1 MYAKLFRSNIKKSFR
16 DYALYFLTLV
26 ISSTLFFA
34 FLSLTSRYND
44 ILGGNG
50 NYSLFLF
57 QNIIRY
63 AVLAVSVIFV
73 VLVRYINTFML
84 KQRSREFS
92 VYLILGMEQETVAKQ
107 FFGEALVF
115 GIAAVIA
122 GCITGT
128 VLSGV
133 MTTFVMRT
141 IVGTAQFRFG
151 LYPDTILITLLFFLL
166 SFVLVGAWNARRIY
180 KMKLIDLLN
189 EKKQNEGQ
197 YRKKSQYVLSFI
209 VTVLCFAVV
218 GAVLYNFTHVNGIYA
233 GDVPAEIS
241 NRYQAI
247 AIGVA
252 IIGVF
257 SLYNAAAFVLSVIRR
272 RNKWKNSNINSVL
285 LGNLFQ
291 KVSSTAKVLSISTL
305 AITISLVAFAI
316 LPIAAEISIGYLDY
330 RMPYDLM
337 INNTYRYIDKPEDIP
352 QIDYSFV
359 KDILERHGIAITEEV
374 SQESYFVWEEDFNTV
389 DTRENWRDLPRLAM
403 RISDY
408 NAMRQMAG
416 IEPVQLSDNQFFMHI
431 DFEMDMESTV
441 TGIDSIDSRYIRLD
455 DGTNLQLA
463 ETAVYNDQLGTYMF
477 NMDRTV
483 LVFPDSVCDNLLLA
497 RTCYY
502 ANTETTI
509 PYDLCNIVHGEIE
522 SAFQSK
528 YSYLFEM
535 YEAKYHSD
543 KNYVNFIDP
552 IRFWTQESS
561 DTLLTATGIRLLG
574 IYSGVIFF
582 IICMTVLALHSITD
596 SLDRRMQYRTLHQM
610 GVEKDAIVKMVGKQS
625 FIYFFAP
632 CVAAFLIAL
641 LMIYSFALRYGYKI
655 FTYVGSVGFQFG
667 VMIPSILIVFILV
680 CYYGAAIYIIKRGL
694 FHSLDNK

>member
-1 MYAKLFRSNIKKSFR
+1 MYAKLFRSNIKKSLR

-44 ILGGNG
+44 ILGGTG
-50 NYSLFLF
+50 NYSLILF
-57 QNIIRY
+57 RNIIRY
-63 AVLAVSVIFV
+63 TVLAVSIILV

-84 KQRSREFS
+84 KQRSHEFS
-92 VYLILGMEQETVAKQ
+92 VYLILGMEQGTVAKQ
-107 FFGEALVF
+107 FFGETLVF
-115 GIAAVIA
+115 GIAAVIT

-141 IVGTAQFRFG
+141 IVGTAQFHFG
-151 LYPDTILITLLFFLL
+151 FYPDTILVTLLFFLL
-166 SFVLVGAWNARRIY
+166 SFVLVGVWNAKRIY
-180 KMKLIDLLN
+180 KIRLIDLLN
-189 EKKQNEGQ
+189 EKRRNEGQ
-197 YRKKSQYVLSFI
+197 QRRKAYYILSFI

-218 GAVLYNFTHVNGIYA
+218 GIVLYNFTHMNGVYA
-233 GDVPAEIS
+233 RDVPAEIS
-241 NRYQAI
+241 NRYQTI
-247 AIGVA
+247 AITVA
-252 IIGVF
+252 ILGVF
-257 SLYNAAAFVLSVIRR
+257 ALYNAVAFVLSVIRR
-272 RNKWKNSNINSVL
+272 RNNWKNNNINSVL

-291 KVSSTAKVLSISTL
+291 KVSSTTKVLSISTL

-316 LPIAAEISIGYLDY
+316 LPIAAEISMGYLDY
-330 RMPYDLM
+330 RMPYDVM
-337 INNTYRYIDKPEDIP
+337 INNTYRYIDKLEDIP
-352 QIDYSFV
+352 QIDYSFA
-359 KDILERHGIAITEEV
+359 KDILEEYDIVVTEEV
-374 SQESYFVWEEDFNTV
+374 SQESYFVWERDFNTV

-416 IEPVQLSDNQFFMHI
+416 IEPVPLGDDEFFMHI
-431 DFEMDMESTV
+431 DYEMDMESTV

-455 DGTNLQLA
+455 DGTTLQLA

-502 ANTETTI
+502 ANTDSII
-509 PYDLCNIVHGEIE
+509 PYDLCAAIHGEIE

-528 YSYLFEM
+528 YSYLFEK

-543 KNYVNFIDP
+543 KNYVSFIDP
-552 IRFWTQESS
+552 IRFWTQESN
-561 DTLLTATGIRLLG
+561 DTVLTATSVRLLG

-596 SLDRRMQYRTLHQM
+596 SIDQRMQYRTLHQM
-610 GVEKDAIVKMVGKQS
+610 GVEKDEIVKMAGRQG
-625 FIYFFAP
+625 FIYFFTP
-632 CVAAFLIAL
+632 CIAAFLIAL

-655 FTYVGSVGFQFG
+655 FTYVGTVGFQFG
-667 VMIPSILIVFILV
+667 VLIPGILIVIILA
-680 CYYGAAIYIIKRGL
+680 CYYGATIYTIKR
-694 FHSLDNK
+694 SLVHILNGI

>member
-1 MYAKLFRSNIKKSFR
+1 MYVKLFRSNIKKSLK

-34 FLSLTSRYND
+34 FLSLTSKYND
-44 ILGGNG
+44 ILGETG
-50 NYSLFLF
+50 NYSLILF

-63 AVLAVSVIFV
+63 AVLAVSIIFI
-73 VLVRYINTFML
+73 VLIRYINTFML
-84 KQRSREFS
+84 KQRSHEFS
-92 VYLILGMEQETVAKQ
+92 VYLILGMEQKTVAKQ
-107 FFGEALVF
+107 FFGETIVL
-115 GIAAVIA
+115 GIAAIIS

-133 MTTFVMRT
+133 ITTFVMRT
-141 IVGTAQFRFG
+141 IVGTAQFHFG
-151 LYPDTILITLLFFLL
+151 FYPDTILETFLFFLF
-166 SFVLVGAWNARRIY
+166 SFVLVGAWNAGRIY
-180 KMKLIDLLN
+180 KIKLIDLLN
-189 EKKQNEGQ
+189 EKRQNEGQ
-197 YRKKSQYVLSFI
+197 HLRKVHYIFSFM

-218 GAVLYNFTHVNGIYA
+218 GITLYNFTHVNGIYA
-233 GDVPAEIS
+233 GDVPVEIS

-247 AIGVA
+247 VIVVA
-252 IIGVF
+252 ILGVF
-257 SLYNAAAFVLSVIRR
+257 ALYNAVAFVLSVVRR

-285 LGNLFQ
+285 LGNLFH

-316 LPIAAEISIGYLDY
+316 LPITAEISMGYLDY
-330 RMPYDLM
+330 RMPYDVM
-337 INNTYRYIDKPEDIP
+337 VNNTYRYIDKTEDIP

-359 KDILERHGIAITEEV
+359 KEIFEGHGIVITEEV
-374 SQESYFVWEEDFNTV
+374 SQESYFVWERDFNTV

-431 DFEMDMESTV
+431 DYEMDMESTV
-441 TGIDSIDSRYIRLD
+441 TGINSIDSRYIRLD

-483 LVFPDSVCDNLLLA
+483 LVFPDFVCDNLLLA

-502 ANTETTI
+502 ANTDSII
-509 PYDLCNIVHGEIE
+509 PYDLCDTIHDEIE
-522 SAFQSK
+522 NAFQNK
-528 YSYLFEM
+528 YSYLFEK
-535 YEAKYHSD
+535 YEAKYHFD
-543 KNYVNFIDP
+543 KNYVSFIDP
-552 IRFWTQESS
+552 IRFWTQENS
-561 DTLLTATGIRLLG
+561 DTTLTATSVRLLG

-596 SLDRRMQYRTLHQM
+596 SIDQRMQYRTLHQM
-610 GVEKDAIVKMVGKQS
+610 GVEKDEIVKMAGKQS
-625 FIYFFAP
+625 FIYFFTP
-632 CVAAFLIAL
+632 CVAALLIAL

-655 FTYVGSVGFQFG
+655 FTYVGNVGFQFG
-667 VMIPSILIVFILV
+667 VIIPSVLIVFILA
-680 CYYGAAIYIIKRGL
+680 CYYGATLYTIKRSL
-694 FHSLDNK
+694 IHTLDN